1 MFGFLKRKKLKAA
14 KGQLFLFPGRG
25 QDPEEMM
32 RLYGDEPMV
41 SSTHDIYCIYPDVEW
56 YPMPNGVTKQ
66 QGSVKGLG
74 KTTADIIKVISDM
87 SKSDGFQ
94 EGNLTLA
101 GHSAGAVVALSVWL
115 SGSYGALVAHNG
127 CALDVKSIPVAK
139 KPMSCLLFHNRD
151 DNCFAWEER
160 YLPTRNTLI
169 SNGYNV
175 TCVERSSGGH
185 GITAADVS
193 MAAIMLAAPKT
204 S

>member
-1 MFGFLKRKKLKAA
+1 MVPNTEWCNQAA
-14 KGQLFLFPGRG
+14 KLSQGAWQDNSRHNQGHQGHVQVRWVSRG
-25 QDPEEMM
+25 QYNTGWP
-32 RLYGDEPMV
+32 
-41 SSTHDIYCIYPDVEW
+41 
-56 YPMPNGVTKQ
+56 
-66 QGSVKGLG
+66 LG
-74 KTTADIIKVISDM
+74 C
-87 SKSDGFQ
+87 
-94 EGNLTLA
+94 
-101 GHSAGAVVALSVWL
+101 AVVALSVWL
-115 SGSYGALVAHNG
+115 SVSYGALVAHNG

-139 KPMSCLLFHNRD
+139 KPMSCLLFNNRD